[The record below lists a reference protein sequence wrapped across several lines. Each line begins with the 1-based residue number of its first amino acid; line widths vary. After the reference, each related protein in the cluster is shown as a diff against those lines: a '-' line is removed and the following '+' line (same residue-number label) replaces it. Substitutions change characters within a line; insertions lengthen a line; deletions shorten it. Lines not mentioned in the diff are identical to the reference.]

1 MSDGAAVESQ
11 VFALSLTSPAV
22 AERANSSPKSTTTR
36 GDFIVG
42 PENRL
47 AGQTIQWLLDRDAH
61 CYSPVVL
68 CGLPGTGKSHL
79 AQGVASS
86 RSDAVCTNAAEFVRE
101 LADALENKTVESL
114 RAKYRGA
121 AALVFEDLA
130 QLAGYK
136 AAQQE
141 LRHTVDA
148 LEAREVPVI
157 ITSRL
162 PPAEIAGLPKTLR
175 SRLSGG
181 LVVTVSLPGTDA
193 RKMIVERLAAGRG
206 ISLSADAAK
215 LLAEGLNVTAA
226 ELNGALLEL
235 EMNYIAR
242 PCRSGGEAPSGNG
255 NSSAT
260 PSPQPVRPSSRQA
273 SPARGEGIRRSAIGV
288 DEVRRYLA
296 ARRKAIQPT
305 LKQIAALVAKYY
317 GVKPA
322 ALASASRRRQTVSAR
337 SLAIYL
343 GRQLT
348 GLSLQALGNQFGNRD
363 HTTVLHSI
371 RSIEKRLPTD
381 ADLRT
386 AVSTLRQLLSE
397 M

>member
-1 MSDGAAVESQ
+1 VESQ
-11 VFALSLTSPAV
+11 VFALSLKSPAV
-22 AERANSSPKSTTTR
+22 AERANSSPRGATMR

-47 AGQTIQWLLDRDAH
+47 AGQTIHWLLDRDAH

-68 CGLPGTGKSHL
+68 CGPPGTGKSHL

-86 RSDAVCTNAAEFVRE
+86 RSDAVCTNSAEFVRE
-101 LADALENKTVESL
+101 LADALESKTVESL

-136 AAQQE
+136 AALQE
-141 LRHTVDA
+141 LRHTLDA

-162 PPAEIAGLPKTLR
+162 PPAEIASLPKALR
-175 SRLSGG
+175 SRLCGG
-181 LVVTVSLPGTDA
+181 LVVTVSSPGPEA
-193 RKMIVERLAAGRG
+193 RQMIVERLAAGRG

-215 LLAEGLNVTAA
+215 LLADGLNVTAA

-235 EMNYIAR
+235 EMNSTAR
-242 PCRSGGEAPSGNG
+242 PCRSGEPAQNGYG
-255 NSSAT
+255 NSPAA
-260 PSPQPVRPSSRQA
+260 PSPQP
-273 SPARGEGIRRSAIGV
+273 SPAREEGVHRSAIGV

-296 ARRKAIQPT
+296 ARPTAIQPT

-348 GLSLQALGNQFGNRD
+348 GLSLQALGNHFGNRD

-386 AVSTLRQLLSE
+386 AVSTLQQLLSE
-397 M
+397 I